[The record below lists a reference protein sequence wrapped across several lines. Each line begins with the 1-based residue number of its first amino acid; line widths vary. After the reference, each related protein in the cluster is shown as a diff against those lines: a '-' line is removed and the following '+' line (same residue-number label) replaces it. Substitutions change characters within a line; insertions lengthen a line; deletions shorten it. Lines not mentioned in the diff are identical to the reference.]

1 MKYPKISEYVKA
13 IQNAGAN
20 LDRLTHLSPVLDDHG
35 EPYHM
40 SDVSSV
46 VFKMQDKTTGK
57 YYAVK
62 CFTIDPSGCADA
74 HLLNADEQNLDA
86 SSNSSSVK
94 SLEKELLVLCQGKE
108 EKYPVEL
115 MDLGDEESMSVF
127 FAAYVG
133 LSTKATDEE
142 LNEAL
147 TDEFGAIYSKDGRK
161 LFAVPP
167 ELDGSYSIKE
177 GTKIICDWAFSDRS
191 SLSGLVIP
199 DSITLIGEGAFMNC
213 YSLKSLVIPDS
224 VTSIGDRAFWG
235 CRSLKSLVIP
245 ASVVNIKADLFYEWY
260 GELECLSPY
269 FICDNKVLFDKD
281 KSTIIAFKDKDT
293 TSYVIPDYVTSIGN
307 GAFGG
312 CKSLKSI
319 VISDSVTCIGN
330 EVFRG
335 CESLKSLV
343 LPDSVTSIGDRAFD
357 GWNGDLKCLSPYFI
371 YDNKVLFDKNK
382 SRIIAFRNK
391 NASSYVIPY
400 SVTRIEERTFRGCDS
415 LRSVVIPDS
424 VTSIGIEAFR
434 DCSSLSSIV
443 IPDGVTSIGDRAF
456 QGCGSLKSLVIPDS
470 VTCIGNYAFGG
481 CKYLSSL
488 VIPDSV
494 TSIGH
499 HAFWDCNFPNDLKQE
514 LISRFGEKIFL
525 VTF

>member
-1 MKYPKISEYVKA
+1 MQYPTLLEYMKA
-13 IQNAGAN
+13 IQDAGVN
-20 LDRLTHLSPVLDDHG
+20 LDKLTHLSVVLDGQG
-35 EPYHM
+35 EPCHI
-40 SDVSSV
+40 SGDSSV
-46 VFKMQDKTTGK
+46 VFKMQDKSIGK
-57 YYAVK
+57 FYVLK
-62 CFTIDPSGCADA
+62 CFTIDPKELSDV
-74 HLLNADEQNLDA
+74 HLQNAVEQNMA
-86 SSNSSSVK
+86 ESSNSSSVK
-94 SLEKELLVLCQGKE
+94 YLEKELLVLCQGKE

-115 MDLGDEESMSVF
+115 MDLGDEESMSAF

-133 LSTKATDEE
+133 LSTKATNEE

-161 LFAVPP
+161 LLAVPP

-177 GTKIICDWAFSDRS
+177 GTKIICDWAFSDCS

-213 YSLKSLVIPDS
+213 YSLKSLIIPDG
-224 VTSIGDRAFWG
+224 VTNIGDRAFQG
-235 CRSLKSLVIP
+235 CSSLKSLVIP

-312 CKSLKSI
+312 CKSFKSI
-319 VISDSVTCIGN
+319 VISDSVT
-330 EVFRG
+330 
-335 CESLKSLV
+335 S
-343 LPDSVTSIGDRAFD
+343 
-357 GWNGDLKCLSPYFI
+357 
-371 YDNKVLFDKNK
+371 
-382 SRIIAFRNK
+382 
-391 NASSYVIPY
+391 
-400 SVTRIEERTFRGCDS
+400 IEER
-415 LRSVVIPDS
+415 
-424 VTSIGIEAFR
+424 
-434 DCSSLSSIV
+434 
-443 IPDGVTSIGDRAF
+443 AF
-456 QGCGSLKSLVIPDS
+456 QECSSLKSLVIPDS
-470 VTCIGNYAFGG
+470 VTSIGNGAFCGCKSLSSVVIPDSVTCIGDYAFGG

-499 HAFWDCNFPNDLKQE
+499 HAFWDCNFPDNLKQE
-514 LISRFGEKIFL
+514 LISRFGEKIFG
-525 VTF
+525 